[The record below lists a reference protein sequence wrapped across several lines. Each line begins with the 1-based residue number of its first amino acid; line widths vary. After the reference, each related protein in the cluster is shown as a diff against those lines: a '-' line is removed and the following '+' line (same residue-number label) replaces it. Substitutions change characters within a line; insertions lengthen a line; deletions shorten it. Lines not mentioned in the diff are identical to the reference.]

1 MPIAKIYALENTIGT
16 ETVYHRRRLER
27 GVLPPKPEQPQTCKE
42 YLQFKVR
49 KQTEGI
55 CAGLSLLWC
64 RKVLDDKNPREAM
77 PSYQQA
83 ALLQGLYVRLG
94 WNIEGILEALDLG
107 FEDQREDRGPQII
120 MEIAQN
126 QDSAVYLLMYPPHGA
141 KPGHGMAVKTGKDGW
156 FFFEPDEGLF
166 HCSSMDDFYE
176 LIWEQL
182 YDGMGGLQWRRMKLL
197 KDPQG
202 RRYDIKRP
210 TDRVVPTRD
219 VAVIVED
226 EPRGAS

>member
-1 MPIAKIYALENTIGT
+1 MENTIGT
-16 ETVYHRRRLER
+16 ETVYHSPSLQR
-27 GVLPPKPEQPQTCKE
+27 GVLPAKPGQRRPGKK

-64 RKVLDDKNPREAM
+64 REVLDDKNPREAK
-77 PSYQQA
+77 PSYQRA

-94 WNIEGILEALDLG
+94 WKIEGILEALDLG
-107 FEDQREDRGPQII
+107 FEELREDRGAQII
-120 MEIAQN
+120 MEIAKN
-126 QDSAVYLLMYPPHGA
+126 QDSAVYLLMYPPHGE

-166 HCSSMDDFYE
+166 HCSSMDDFYK

-182 YDGMGGLQWRRMKLL
+182 YDGMGGLQWRRMKLV
-197 KDPQG
+197 KDPPG
-202 RRYDIKRP
+202 KRYDIKRP

-219 VAVIVED
+219 VVVRVED